1 MIETTIRTERRFG
14 VTGELSALQRRN
26 LFNVRNSDGWSDVL
40 DVMEMCCI
48 EMETK
53 LINTEPAEEADVLA
67 NHRMAKAAWQ
77 IFTHLQAKID
87 DEISLYL
94 SSVATKPLIPPMS
107 REEQEIENILDPTR
121 PAPDYGL
128 EQ

>member
-1 MIETTIRTERRFG
+1 MIETRTERSFG
-14 VTGELSALQRRN
+14 VTSELNEEGRRQLFVIRNGE
-26 LFNVRNSDGWSDVL
+26 GWRYVL

-53 LINTEPAEEADVLA
+53 LINTEPAAEADVLA
-67 NHRMAKAAWQ
+67 NHRMARAAWQ

-94 SSVATKPLIPPMS
+94 SGVAPKPLMPAMS
-107 REEQEIENILDPTR
+107 REEQEIENMLDPTR
-121 PAPDYGL
+121 PSPDYV
-128 EQ
+128 EN

>member
-1 MIETTIRTERRFG
+1 VIETRTERSFG
-14 VTGELSALQRRN
+14 VTSALTPEARRN
-26 LFNVRNSDGWSDVL
+26 LFVIRNNEGWRDVL

-53 LINTEPAEEADVLA
+53 LINTEPAAEADVLA

-77 IFTHLQAKID
+77 IFTHLQTKID

-94 SSVATKPLIPPMS
+94 SGVAKQPLIPEMS
-107 REEQEIENILDPTR
+107 REEQDIENILDPTR
-121 PAPDYGL
+121 PAPDYL

>member
-1 MIETTIRTERRFG
+1 VIEGIRTERRFG
-14 VTGELSALQRRN
+14 VTAELTTPQRRN
-26 LFNVRNSDGWSDVL
+26 LFTVRNSEGWSDVL

-48 EMETK
+48 EMESK
-53 LINTEPAEEADVLA
+53 LINTEPAAEADVLA

-94 SSVATKPLIPPMS
+94 SGVAPKPLVPPMS
-107 REEQEIENILDPTR
+107 REEQDIENMLDPTR
-121 PAPDYGL
+121 PLPDYA
-128 EQ
+128 EN

>member
-1 MIETTIRTERRFG
+1 MIEARTERRFG
-14 VTGELSALQRRN
+14 VTAGLTALQRRN
-26 LFNVRNSDGWSDVL
+26 LFTIRNSDGWSDVL

-53 LINTEPAEEADVLA
+53 LINTEPAAEADVLA

-87 DEISLYL
+87 NEISFYL
-94 SSVATKPLIPPMS
+94 SGVATKPLIPAMT
-107 REEQEIENILDPTR
+107 REEQEIENILDPTK
-121 PAPDYGL
+121 PPPEY
-128 EQ
+128 EH

>member
-1 MIETTIRTERRFG
+1 MIDIRTERRFG
-14 VTGELSALQRRN
+14 VTAELTALQRRN
-26 LFNVRNSDGWSDVL
+26 LFVIRNGEGWTDVL

-53 LINTEPAEEADVLA
+53 LINTEPAAEQDVLA

-77 IFTHLQAKID
+77 IFTHLQTKID

-94 SSVATKPLIPPMS
+94 ASVAKKPLIPDMT

-121 PAPDYGL
+121 PSPDYL

>member
-1 MIETTIRTERRFG
+1 MTEAIRTERRFG
-14 VTGELSALQRRN
+14 VTAELTPLQRRR
-26 LFNVRNSDGWSDVL
+26 LFNVRNEEGWADVL

-53 LINTEPAEEADVLA
+53 LINTEPSAEADVLA

-87 DEISLYL
+87 EEISQYL
-94 SSVATKPLIPPMS
+94 SSVAKKPLIPEMT
-107 REEQEIENILDPTR
+107 REEQEIDNILDPTR
-121 PAPDYGL
+121 PLPEYL
-128 EQ
+128 EN